1 LGEIEETEGRDREIA
16 SERHV
21 QRHRERE
28 RERLRGRGILEIGR

>member
-1 LGEIEETEGRDREIA
+1 LGEIEETEGRDREIE

-28 RERLRGRGILEIGR
+28 IER